1 MRTDAAARLGLSL
14 LVEPGDPR
22 LRDVLELHTPARV
35 LEAVLTGESID
46 GTALPPSWCERADN
60 LERARDVARERAV
73 SAGLR
78 WMCPGDAQWP
88 ERVADLDHV
97 EPLQDTAGAP
107 LGLWVR
113 GAARLDE
120 LAERSVAIVGAR
132 SCTTYGA
139 ECASEMA
146 ADLASGGFTIISGAA
161 YGIDACAHRGALV
174 VDRPTIA
181 VLACGADRAYPEAHT
196 SLLDRIVDEGG
207 LVISEQTPAAA
218 PLRHRFLSRNRIIAA
233 LSQGT
238 TVIEAELRSGSLNTL
253 HWADLLGR
261 TTMALPGPVTSRRS
275 AGAHAAVRAGKA
287 VLVTSGLEVAEELAG
302 LGMAG

>member
-97 EPLQDTAGAP
+97 EPLQD
-107 LGLWVR
+107 L
-113 GAARLDE
+113 
-120 LAERSVAIVGAR
+120 
-132 SCTTYGA
+132 
-139 ECASEMA
+139 
-146 ADLASGGFTIISGAA
+146 
-161 YGIDACAHRGALV
+161 
-174 VDRPTIA
+174 
-181 VLACGADRAYPEAHT
+181 
-196 SLLDRIVDEGG
+196 SLIH
-207 LVISEQTPAAA
+207 ISEPT
-218 PLRHRFLSRNRIIAA
+218 R
-233 LSQGT
+233 
-238 TVIEAELRSGSLNTL
+238 
-253 HWADLLGR
+253 R
-261 TTMALPGPVTSRRS
+261 T
-275 AGAHAAVRAGKA
+275 
-287 VLVTSGLEVAEELAG
+287 
-302 LGMAG
+302 